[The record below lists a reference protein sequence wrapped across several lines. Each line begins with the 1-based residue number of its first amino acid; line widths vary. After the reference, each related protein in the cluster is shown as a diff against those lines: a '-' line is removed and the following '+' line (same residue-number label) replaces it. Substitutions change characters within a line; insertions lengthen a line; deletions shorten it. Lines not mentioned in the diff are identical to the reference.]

1 MMSSGKIGGR
11 KLKQKIQVLLTQDD
25 FVSALTTLCQLPAR
39 EVINPLFSFFYSM
52 DELTKWRAVTAVG
65 AVVSGLAQT
74 DRESARIV
82 MRRLIWNL
90 NDESG
95 GIGWGSPEAM
105 GEIMARH
112 KGLAEEYAHILVS
125 YARKDGNYIE
135 HELLQRGVL
144 WGLGRLA
151 QVYPNLLKEA
161 DTFFPPYMDSTDNI
175 VRGLAAKLCGILR
188 LDSARAYLEKLKDD
202 KTSIL
207 LFCNGVMSTFQIN
220 RIASDALSRMK
231 KVISV
236 KDSGSSSKQHTIY
249 PNRPQV
255 AVGVVVFKDDR
266 VLLVRRGNAPA
277 KGLWA
282 IPGGSMELGETLQ
295 AAAEREIFEE
305 TGIEIRAGEPVF
317 TFDVIERDDDG
328 RIRFHYVIVDM
339 IADYIGGALRS
350 GDDAVEARWVSSPAL
365 YRLNVS
371 SRTRQLL
378 KERFG
383 FGR

>member
-1 MMSSGKIGGR
+1 MRSGKLGGL

-39 EVINPLFSFFYSM
+39 EVINPLFYFFYSM

-74 DRESARIV
+74 DMESARIV

-112 KGLAEEYAHILVS
+112 KGLAQEYAHILVS

-151 QVYPNLLKEA
+151 QAYPNLLKEA
-161 DTFFPPYMDSTDNI
+161 DTFFPPYLDSTDDI

-188 LDSARAYLEKLKDD
+188 LDSARTSLEKLKDD
-202 KTSIL
+202 KTSIRL
-207 LFCNGVMSTFQIN
+207 LCNGVMNTYQIN
-220 RIASDALSRMK
+220 RIAIDALSRMK
-231 KVISV
+231 
-236 KDSGSSSKQHTIY
+236 T
-249 PNRPQV
+249 
-255 AVGVVVFKDDR
+255 
-266 VLLVRRGNAPA
+266 RGNLPPA
-277 KGLWA
+277 G
-282 IPGGSMELGETLQ
+282 PF
-295 AAAEREIFEE
+295 R
-305 TGIEIRAGEPVF
+305 
-317 TFDVIERDDDG
+317 
-328 RIRFHYVIVDM
+328 
-339 IADYIGGALRS
+339 
-350 GDDAVEARWVSSPAL
+350 
-365 YRLNVS
+365 
-371 SRTRQLL
+371 
-378 KERFG
+378 
-383 FGR
+383 